1 VSIRTT
7 WLTPMIEVIADFRA
21 WCASAS
27 GWAVPSFCAVAWS
40 TSYGVR

>member
-1 VSIRTT
+1 
-7 WLTPMIEVIADFRA
+7 MIEVIADFRA